1 MFIKKSNTL
10 VNNLLICIHG
20 YVVVV
25 YTSLDMCAQFDF
37 TLKKKVLLRNNK
49 Y

>member
-1 MFIKKSNTL
+1 MFTKKSNTL
-10 VNNLLICIHG
+10 VNNSLVCIYG

-37 TLKKKVLLRNNK
+37 TLKKKK
-49 Y
+49 YC